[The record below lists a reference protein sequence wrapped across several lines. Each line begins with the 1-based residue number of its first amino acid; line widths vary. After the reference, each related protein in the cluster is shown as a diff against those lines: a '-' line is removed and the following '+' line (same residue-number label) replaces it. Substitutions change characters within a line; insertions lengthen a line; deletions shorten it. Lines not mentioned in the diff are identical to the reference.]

1 MEGLGGDHG
10 WIPELG
16 RSSGVKAKSLVTQS
30 CPTLWNPMNCSP
42 SGSSV
47 HGSLQTRILEWV
59 TISFSRGSSWPRNW
73 TRVSHVAARLFT
85 NWATR
90 EDDPWVENISLSRK
104 WQPPTE
110 CLPGEFHGQRS
121 LAGYS
126 PRGHEESDWLTLSLS
141 LSSTKSSKTVW
152 GRVLPRGCTIVSWL
166 LLLCL
171 SNHSPP
177 WLATVL
183 ICSLLLREKLWRL
196 ESVSY
201 KQEMA
206 DRKSS
211 VARSPTRS
219 CSVLLKPLI
228 ILRLHY
234 IRF

>member
-1 MEGLGGDHG
+1 MEGLGGDLG
-10 WIPELG
+10 LIPELG

-59 TISFSRGSSWPRNW
+59 IISFSRGSSWPRNW
-73 TRVSHVAARLFT
+73 TRVSCIAARLFT

-90 EDDPWVENISLSRK
+90 EDDPWVENVSLSRK
-104 WQPPTE
+104 WQPPPE
-110 CLPGEFHGQRS
+110 CLLGEFHGQRS
-121 LAGYS
+121 LVGYC

-141 LSSTKSSKTVW
+141 LSSIKSSKIVW
-152 GRVLPRGCTIVSWL
+152 GRVLPWRLHYCFLAASPLSLQPFPSLISNCSNL
-166 LLLCL
+166 LFV
-171 SNHSPP
+171 
-177 WLATVL
+177 TQG
-183 ICSLLLREKLWRL
+183 KLWRL
-196 ESVSY
+196 DSVSY

-219 CSVLLKPLI
+219 CSVLLMPLI

-234 IRF
+234 ICF